1 MQNTKKKG
9 KHKDDL
15 QTLQVNITC
24 EIEHGSESVTVSSSN
39 QKSVNNSNC
48 TIFASQNP
56 LKTTASSRPTTEGG
70 HVISTPPSI
79 DNRII
84 INSKQNKN
92 KEPQKVTHRGS
103 GDASLVTI
111 NSEHIAQIT
120 RQQQELLK
128 KQTQQLI
135 QLKLQQE
142 AKKQLQLVQ
151 EQQQQQSQQQQQQH
165 QEQQSAPSDRGKKVN
180 IKILQ
185 TDKPSPGQITSPTV
199 SKTNNDK
206 QQTQPVKNNV
216 KITVKTSTNSTP
228 SNSPRLIEQNNNHR
242 SSSAS
247 KSVQRINEENA
258 YINLATIQSSQNRKN
273 KKNAE
278 TVPNDVQ
285 RFQQQLQQQYHVQG
299 VVSDHKAASPANHVL
314 QQNGTSNGPVKG
326 QIRQPPA
333 GQAQNCDVKTSN
345 GERKQDRGK
354 KVDDSPPSDQVCM
367 YPI

>member
-1 MQNTKKKG
+1 MLQNTKKKG

-151 EQQQQQSQQQQQQH
+151 EQQQQQSQQQQH

-216 KITVKTSTNSTP
+216 KITVKTSANSTP

-354 KVDDSPPSDQVCM
+354 KVDDSPPSDQVYM
-367 YPI
+367 YPV